1 MFLIVTAG
9 EPPSKRLL
17 SRKASQAA
25 CIIAA
30 DRGAEY
36 CLDAGV
42 IPHLVVGDMDSIDEG
57 VLPRLDA
64 SGVEI
69 KRFSTEKDQTDT
81 EIALMEARQR
91 GARVVEILG
100 ALGDRFDHALA
111 NVHLLRMA
119 LRHGIQARITSD
131 TQQIFLV
138 NSETS
143 LEHCRGCTVS
153 FLPLTEKVQGITLRG
168 FVYELDDASMEI
180 GKPFGVSNRVKS
192 AKARVMVKEGV
203 LLAVLATGGGDE
215 NLR

>member
-9 EPPSKRLL
+9 EPPSKGLL
-17 SRKASQAA
+17 SRKASQAE

-42 IPHLVVGDMDSIDEG
+42 IPHLVVGDMDSLDEG

-64 SGVEI
+64 SGAVI
-69 KRFSTEKDQTDT
+69 KRFSTDKDQTDT
-81 EIALMEARQR
+81 EIALIEALQR

-138 NSETS
+138 DAETR
-143 LEHCRGCTVS
+143 LERCRGCTVS

-168 FVYELDDASMEI
+168 FVYELDDACMEI

-192 AKARVMVKEGV
+192 AKAWVMVKEGV

-215 NLR
+215 NLG